1 MTRPRVTIVAVSASG
16 TPRRRARRRSGV
28 NTKNSSTASVTG
40 IRKSRPAA
48 IAANAMIM
56 KMPMTAQLAARP
68 LAPVPSG
75 RNRGKLNFWAKA
87 SPCIAGRA
95 KRDGQPG
102 RSGPPAKAMPARQ
115 IGWSPVA
122 SITRVGKPI
131 SPSSSR
137 KGRAGRSSTL
147 TMVFTS
153 QIPRATRTAAA
164 TGGTPAV

>member
-1 MTRPRVTIVAVSASG
+1 MELFFKKYFWTVNLAFLALVAL
-16 TPRRRARRRSGV
+16 
-28 NTKNSSTASVTG
+28 
-40 IRKSRPAA
+40 
-48 IAANAMIM
+48 IAAGTVNLFVEAS
-56 KMPMTAQLAARP
+56 

-122 SITRVGKPI
+122 SITRVGKHI

-147 TMVFTS
+147 TMAFTS